1 MLIPKR
7 SHSLRRRCLPI
18 KYWTLTHYLLVEI
31 TLLTGRHHQIRAQF
45 AALGCPLKGDLK
57 YGAKRSNPD
66 GSISLHAR
74 ALELLHPLR
83 KEPLHIVAPL
93 PESFSKLLKDI
104 QLENS

>member
-1 MLIPKR
+1 MLIPNEKPQ
-7 SHSLRRRCLPI
+7 SQKAVLTYKVLA
-18 KYWTLTHYLLVEI
+18 TLTHYLLVEI

-74 ALELLHPLR
+74 VLELLHPVR

-93 PESFSKLLKDI
+93 PKIIF
-104 QLENS
+104 